1 MSCTM
6 KTITSLF
13 RRYFNARPQGHLLR
27 LWAEQHGRDFKHVR
41 DGSGFVVEAPC
52 ERLEWGPPQRHYL
65 QQQEL
70 RMRIETRLPR
80 GAEMMILTRRLAEQ
94 LEREAYERLVQGQ
107 QTELRF
113 DMPEEMRWLAALR
126 QASLEHWPQLDRHF
140 VAVAAVPQQVQR
152 WVEGEVAQQLIRAV
166 NGWLGPDAPLV
177 LMLLRGRLYV
187 RTEAD
192 VLDTALLDGMSALAW
207 TALERVQQLD
217 LSGVLQAVVA
227 GLDATEPASGT
238 RIGLPQR

>member
-1 MSCTM
+1 M

-13 RRYFNARPQGHLLR
+13 RRYFNARPQGHLLHR
-27 LWAEQHGRDFKHVR
+27 WAEQHGRDFKHVR
-41 DGSGFVVEAPC
+41 DGTGFVVEAPH

-70 RMRIETRLPR
+70 RMRIETDLPR
-80 GAEMMILTRRLAEQ
+80 GAEMMILTRRLADQ

-126 QASLEHWPQLDRHF
+126 QAPLDRWPQLGRHF

-152 WVEGEVAQQLIRAV
+152 WVEGEMAQQLAGAV

-192 VLDTALLDGMSALAW
+192 VLDTALIDGLSSLAW
-207 TALERVQQLD
+207 TALKRAQQID
-217 LSGVLQAVVA
+217 LSGVLQAMVA
-227 GLDATEPASGT
+227 GLDTTEPAPAT
-238 RIGLPQR
+238 RPAPSQR